1 MIRLAAG
8 DWTAALRPD
17 VGGAISRLTLAGRDV
32 LRPMPEASTDPLDAA
47 SFPLVPF
54 ANRIDRG
61 RFVFAGQSV
70 DLGIT
75 PGFAPHALHGDG
87 WRRPWALERIDEA
100 TALMSL
106 DHAPGAWPWRWRAE
120 QDFALDEGGLTV
132 DLGLSNLDRRP
143 MPAGLGHHPFFPASA
158 EARLS
163 VGARAVWQVD
173 RALIPT
179 RLAPA
184 AEVGD
189 WSGGRLVDRREPVDH
204 CYVAWDGIA
213 VLENGELVTRVIA
226 KAANRLHVYI
236 PPEESYLC
244 LEPVSHRP
252 DALNAPVAEDTGL
265 ATLQPGET
273 LRLRMRI
280 EAELKS

>member
-1 MIRLAAG
+1 MSHLAAG

-61 RFVFAGQSV
+61 RFVFDGRGV

-87 WRRPWALERIDEA
+87 WRRSWTLDRFDAVSAR
-100 TALMSL
+100 MSL
-106 DHAPGAWPWRWRAE
+106 DHEPGAWPWRWRAE
-120 QDFALDEGGLTV
+120 QGIALDDGGLTV
-132 DLGLSNLDRRP
+132 DLGLSNLDHRP

-158 EARLS
+158 EARLAI
-163 VGARAVWQVD
+163 GTRAVWQVD
-173 RALIPT
+173 DTLIPT
-179 RLAPA
+179 HTTPA

-204 CYVAWDGIA
+204 CYVGWDGVA
-213 VLENGELVTRVIA
+213 VLEDGDLVTRVVA
-226 KAANRLHVYI
+226 KTASRLHVYI
-236 PPEESYLC
+236 PPNESYLC

-252 DALNAPVAEDTGL
+252 DAINAPATEDTGL
-265 ATLQPGET
+265 VTLQPGET

-280 EAELKS
+280 EAELRS